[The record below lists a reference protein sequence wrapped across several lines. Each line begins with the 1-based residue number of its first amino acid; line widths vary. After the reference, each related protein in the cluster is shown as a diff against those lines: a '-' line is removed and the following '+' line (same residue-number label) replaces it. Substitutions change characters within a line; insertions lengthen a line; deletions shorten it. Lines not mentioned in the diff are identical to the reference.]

1 MYGLAIK
8 TYEFIKMRPWVQKW
22 FHCDGLCPQNGGSC
36 FREKCFAIFGTCL
49 VGVLCPKNGVFNFLK
64 TRGVIFRTCFA
75 GVLCPKNG
83 VFNFLKTRGFI
94 FGTFF
99 NCHCHHFHRRHLNR
113 QIRPMNC
120 DTFCPTF
127 FATLQCRVPWQM
139 PPLCKERISLP
150 LVHSFL
156 KMNQ

>member
-1 MYGLAIK
+1 MIIYESIYGVAIK

-22 FHCDGLCPQNGGSC
+22 SHCDGLCPQIGGSC
-36 FREKCFAIFGTCL
+36 FREKGFAIFGTCNA
-49 VGVLCPKNGVFNFLK
+49 GVLCPQNGVFNFLK
-64 TRGVIFRTCFA
+64 TRGA
-75 GVLCPKNG
+75 
-83 VFNFLKTRGFI
+83 I

-99 NCHCHHFHRRHLNR
+99 NCHCHHFHRRHLNH
-113 QIRPMNC
+113 QTRPMNC